1 MEFNLRAPST
11 PVNKSDRAY
20 AEKKIT
26 TALRKVIGANGARV
40 DVEVSSPSQSSGKP
54 LTEVDVHVFIPRS
67 KTQVVKVR
75 AEEVRECIDLATDKI
90 MRAVKR
96 SRNRRRDK
104 MRHSGE
110 FPAATSPLDDD
121 ADDIDTQPFP

>member
-67 KTQVVKVR
+67 KTQVLKVR
-75 AEEVRECIDLATDKI
+75 A
-90 MRAVKR
+90 
-96 SRNRRRDK
+96 
-104 MRHSGE
+104 
-110 FPAATSPLDDD
+110 
-121 ADDIDTQPFP
+121 